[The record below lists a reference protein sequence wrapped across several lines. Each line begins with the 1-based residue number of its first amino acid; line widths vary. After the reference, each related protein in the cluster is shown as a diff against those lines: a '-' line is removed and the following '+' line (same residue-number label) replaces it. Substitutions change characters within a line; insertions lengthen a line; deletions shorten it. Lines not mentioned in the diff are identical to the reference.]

1 MTDIVPRLRRWWEP
15 YGGGMSGAEA
25 NADDLIQEAA
35 NEIERLRNALRE
47 IAEGG
52 PQIPLDDNGEGPDW
66 PMQIYAMKWAS
77 FSGELQNI
85 ARIALKES
93 DRD

>member
-1 MTDIVPRLRRWWEP
+1 VTDIVDRLRLT
-15 YGGGMSGAEA
+15 
-25 NADDLIQEAA
+25 NADFLHEEAA
-35 NEIERLRNALRE
+35 DEIERLRNALRE

-52 PQIPLDDNGEGPDW
+52 VQIPLDEEGEGPNW
-66 PMQIYAMKWAS
+66 PMHIYAMKWAS

>member
-1 MTDIVPRLRRWWEP
+1 MTDIVERLRSE
-15 YGGGMSGAEA
+15 GGWAGFYDVSGV
-25 NADDLIQEAA
+25 QREAA
-35 NEIERLRNALRE
+35 DEIERLRNALRE

-52 PQIPLDDNGEGPDW
+52 PQIPLDEEGEGPNW
-66 PMQIYAMKWAS
+66 PMHIYAMKWAS
-77 FSGELQNI
+77 FSTELQNI